1 MSSIVLSV
9 VFLQVSLDAAGSE
22 VAVQM
27 LTIDSGL
34 TKSTQQAWTSAIV
47 DKWTLWTQIVQL
59 DNAYLIFNE
68 QLFIIF
74 K

>member
-34 TKSTQQAWTSAIV
+34 TKSTHSKRGPV
-47 DKWTLWTQIVQL
+47 H
-59 DNAYLIFNE
+59 
-68 QLFIIF
+68 
-74 K
+74 